1 VIAKFAEVVKVE
13 IGPEVADAI
22 AADVLGAREG
32 VDNPLL
38 YVQRAIE
45 NESDP
50 VARWLPAAARP
61 SRAAPAGLDWCGDCD
76 EIYRT
81 LENEQRQVYPCPK
94 CSPKSFA
101 AWEAAA
107 S

>member
-13 IGPEVADAI
+13 IGPEVADVI

-45 NESDP
+45 NEASP
-50 VARWLPAAARP
+50 VARWLPGYARP
-61 SRAAPAGLDWCGDCD
+61 EKAAPGDLEWCGGCD

-81 LENEQRQVYPCPK
+81 LENEKGQVYDCPT
-94 CSPKSFA
+94 CSAKSFA